1 MKCPRCGIGLGPTR
15 FDWMH
20 ACARC
25 GGVFAAK
32 HGPKLDA
39 RAAEAAA
46 EASLAAKVRA
56 SSAPSALC
64 PVCHARTERQLIGA
78 VEVDECGA
86 HGTWFDRGE
95 LEAVMSAG
103 PAAGPRRAKV
113 AAAAVGAVAAAGG
126 AVALSQAASQ
136 QAGGSVLGDLTRSGV
151 ETAAEVAVDVALDVG
166 VEGLPV
172 VIDAAGEV
180 AGAVVE
186 FVAGLLSS

>member
-32 HGPKLDA
+32 HGPDLDA

-56 SSAPSALC
+56 SSAPLALC
-64 PVCHARTERQLIGA
+64 PVCHARTERQLIAA

-95 LEAVMSAG
+95 VEAVMAAG
-103 PAAGPRRAKV
+103 SAAGPRRAKV
-113 AAAAVGAVAAAGG
+113 AAAVGAVAAAGG
-126 AVALSQAASQ
+126 AVALSQAVGQ
-136 QAGGSVLGDLTRSGV
+136 QAGNSVLGDLTRSGV

-172 VIDAAGEV
+172 VVDAAGEV

>member
-32 HGPKLDA
+32 HGPDLDA

-56 SSAPSALC
+56 SSAPLALC

-95 LEAVMSAG
+95 VEAVMAAG
-103 PAAGPRRAKV
+103 SAAGPRRAKV
-113 AAAAVGAVAAAGG
+113 AAAVGAGAAAGG
-126 AVALSQAASQ
+126 AVALSQAVGQ
-136 QAGGSVLGDLTRSGV
+136 QAGNSVLGDLTRSGV

-172 VIDAAGEV
+172 VVDAAGEV